1 MDSQPGLLL
10 NDAAFARVTEQN
22 KPVFIYD
29 WLRSLDRRLSQSTKT
44 DVKNVQ
50 QSLTDQLMVQVSE
63 GVGPPSRKLLG
74 RCLSKIFIT
83 GDSIALYGVLNS
95 CNDILKIRDDG
106 PAAINKRLTAL
117 TCLGIIYRS
126 LGRLCGRSFEETV
139 GILTKMIKQVESQTR
154 CEILTTLRLIVAGF
168 GAAESLCFRDIFKV
182 AKSFIN
188 DRVLSVRLAAV
199 QCHNSLAQSHPSFYT
214 NDLNAMMSMCVKGL
228 DGSNHAVRIEI
239 AKLLGRILAKTQLDL
254 PVVGGNANSVTAVS
268 SASGS
273 SNQSSA
279 QRGKSVNLDDVLAL
293 LSSAFLRGP
302 GRFHKGATASDMLK
316 GTNIVSREV
325 RAGISY
331 AYVEFF
337 SNMGSDWLVANSMTV
352 ISHCLSLLANP
363 RSTQTPNEANFTRSC
378 VGSYILSSLFRRHF
392 SEAAQIAA
400 ARHLV
405 RLIASRRRGQ
415 NGAGRS
421 LRASQSTGQ
430 LEQEADS
437 AGTSEDVVVGDD
449 PHYLVCCLDA
459 LTELIRWLDSTVA
472 PLVLPPSDLV
482 DAVFD
487 VCLPHSALV
496 VRVSAAAVLRQLAIA
511 LPGHRVPLMDRCMT
525 TLSTI
530 GTSQSTCSP
539 ETISG
544 YSLALGGLVAGSR
557 LGDLGIPYAKGKAV
571 FSLAEDLL
579 RAANQNSCLT
589 AVRTQGG
596 WYLLGA
602 CMALGPTIVRPHV
615 PRLIL
620 LWRNAFP
627 RSNREL
633 EAEKQRGDA
642 FTWQV
647 TLEARAGALCSM
659 QAFLEYCAPSMAN
672 ENVARR
678 LLPSLDCALNLLGQ
692 LPDIVRLFGTHLA
705 QPAAVVRLRLYRCL
719 ALLPPTAYSNM
730 GVQLLPSEPAFTHD
744 GERVTGYPR
753 PNPLKLNLPI
763 ISWLM
768 KAFLMRLLTSGG
780 FNVLLRELVAEFT
793 LTDTN
798 SSTAVSL
805 PSLLSQGEDSV
816 VANAWCQNSDQQLLE
831 EGIVQHSCCCL
842 GSLGNDSAQLFLQEG
857 LNAAVST
864 DASTADY
871 AFKLLQDDQND
882 APSAARTSAKLGSG
896 RFAQPPEDVH
906 SIVVIR
912 RHHLHGPPGLA
923 SLVLEASICLFSVV
937 LPYVSVRH
945 RTQMLEHFAE
955 CIRVSKAARQEAI
968 QINIFAALLCAWRRL
983 ADTKFAFGD
992 DKALRAAAVSLAMS
1006 ALSSANPVLRFCAA
1020 ECVGRLVQV
1029 VGEPV
1034 FLAELAQTCFDQLRY
1049 MRDSYTRAGL
1059 CAAIG
1064 CLHRFV
1070 GGLAC
1075 GQHLSTSVG
1084 VLLAVAQDSSA
1095 PTVQVSHFKLH
1106 QCVPSSY
1113 LPTDVHLFPLARS
1126 GPLLLKKST
1135 AWALNALA
1143 LTAES
1148 GGPMFREFVQPS
1160 LNLVLRLL
1168 LKTPFTVTD
1177 MHASLGGL
1185 LGALI
1190 TTVGPELQCKSVVS
1204 KGACLESACS
1214 VGTYRPLCVRHH
1226 CSASSGNPKSNAGL
1240 SCLLCCSILL
1250 EHPDPLLKAEG
1261 IANFQRVHVFAPHL
1275 VNLNLFAPLLLLW
1288 LGRHEPSMSRTGIGV
1303 VEDST
1308 EVDRLWQN
1316 SFGESLRKSI
1326 VSSCVC
1332 SSSCFLSRSR
1342 FGFVVQDRLTV
1353 SRFTDDCH
1361 LFQGC
1366 LTSSCFGLRR
1376 AVVACL
1382 RQISQ
1387 KEANGICDVVG
1398 AASPQS
1404 ASPAPRP
1411 NNAFI
1416 GNLPDET
1423 PSGQSAVTSSL
1434 PLGAV
1439 LFSLLDVETDARLR
1453 GNIEE
1458 CILNLLQA
1466 RGISHFSE
1474 WMRTLKQLL
1483 QATTTKFTSGMTTTD
1498 QPGGTRALKQK
1509 HGNVPGGG
1517 EGNNVEGG
1525 VEDDDDDDG
1534 DDDDDEQS
1542 FGDVAE
1548 SRGEQ
1553 LRTGDGIFNL
1563 PPKWPTRALAVACL
1577 HRLVFLC
1584 HEAYTLSTTTSTTK
1598 DDLRSPLLVHLNPRD
1613 SQSTLVPGQCRA
1625 HFDLSLARKLRSGVA
1640 DAPWLVLHLGDLV
1653 RMTFIAATSGSDQ
1666 LRVLGLLALRDVIRC
1681 FAPVPDPDSAGHY
1694 LLEQFQAQISAA
1706 LRPAFTPSSKPE
1718 DNQSVAGPS
1727 TEPAPSIT
1735 AAACEVCACWLTS
1748 GVPRDAAD
1756 LRRIHEL
1763 LTASLEILRSSPSSA
1778 DANQVYSEA
1787 SVTRL
1792 KLAVL
1797 SAWAE
1802 VFIASSRFRES
1813 ALQAIQLLSLLES
1826 SGRPGNDDDDDVV
1839 HRHFLMMLG
1848 GGGGGCWGQPSV
1860 TDVSNFLEALEEDA
1874 DDEEEE
1880 GLYAEDDD
1888 EEDDPDSRL
1897 DGQKRKKRFIRKLR
1911 RTVNESRHS
1920 YQLLSQLIGPD
1931 LTELASDW
1939 LTALR
1944 DFALIN
1950 LPDELAFQ
1958 RPTTTGA
1965 FYDTQAGIDQ
1975 VRPFYARSW
1984 LVLLEAATLC
1994 MNTETKY
2001 PSESTYSPA
2010 EETDKQAVI
2019 PMTHIFLCGVEGMSM
2034 EAIADIISKPSTH
2047 VVAKCLRIVE
2057 LLLTNPQ
2064 SRPHFFTSSPRLPVE
2079 LLSVL
2084 HRVILT
2090 RDSVALHLACMRVLH
2105 LILASATDKLRVAV
2119 SADVKAAR
2127 SADTTP
2133 PVSSVGGGGEEG
2145 RGATQMD
2152 AAFCLG
2158 TAQSVEELFAYLT
2171 CPSASG
2177 VEAVVKALELA
2188 DGGARSC
2195 FDGGDESRTP
2205 ECRLTI
2211 TVLQVVVCLLARYH
2225 PSVLQMPTPQS
2236 PPKQPV
2242 LLPKSSASRHRKAP
2256 VVLASAFHALTA
2268 LLRICSPDVLS
2279 TSTKLAVSG
2288 VLPVMCQL
2296 VSRTTQVRLADLP
2309 TEQLEGVLSQPL
2321 PRVRHRRSVSAN
2333 VDTQSVI

>member
-719 ALLPPTAYSNM
+719 ALLPPTAYS
-730 GVQLLPSEPAFTHD
+730 S
-744 GERVTGYPR
+744 
-753 PNPLKLNLPI
+753 
-763 ISWLM
+763 
-768 KAFLMRLLTSGG
+768 G

-1095 PTVQVSHFKLH
+1095 PTVQ
-1106 QCVPSSY
+1106 
-1113 LPTDVHLFPLARS
+1113 
-1126 GPLLLKKST
+1126 

-1190 TTVGPELQCKSVVS
+1190 TTVGPELQS
-1204 KGACLESACS
+1204 
-1214 VGTYRPLCVRHH
+1214 
-1226 CSASSGNPKSNAGL
+1226 SSGNPKSNAGL

-1275 VNLNLFAPLLLLW
+1275 VNLNLFAPLLL
-1288 LGRHEPSMSRTGIGV
+1288 
-1303 VEDST
+1303 
-1308 EVDRLWQN
+1308 
-1316 SFGESLRKSI
+1316 
-1326 VSSCVC
+1326 
-1332 SSSCFLSRSR
+1332 
-1342 FGFVVQDRLTV
+1342 
-1353 SRFTDDCH
+1353 
-1361 LFQGC
+1361 GC

-2019 PMTHIFLCGVEGMSM
+2019 PMT
-2034 EAIADIISKPSTH
+2034 
-2047 VVAKCLRIVE
+2047 
-2057 LLLTNPQ
+2057 
-2064 SRPHFFTSSPRLPVE
+2064 
-2079 LLSVL
+2079 
-2084 HRVILT
+2084 
-2090 RDSVALHLACMRVLH
+2090 RDSFFL
-2105 LILASATDKLRVAV
+2105 
-2119 SADVKAAR
+2119 
-2127 SADTTP
+2127 
-2133 PVSSVGGGGEEG
+2133 
-2145 RGATQMD
+2145 
-2152 AAFCLG
+2152 
-2158 TAQSVEELFAYLT
+2158 LFGK
-2171 CPSASG
+2171 SQ
-2177 VEAVVKALELA
+2177 
-2188 DGGARSC
+2188 
-2195 FDGGDESRTP
+2195 
-2205 ECRLTI
+2205 
-2211 TVLQVVVCLLARYH
+2211 TV
-2225 PSVLQMPTPQS
+2225 
-2236 PPKQPV
+2236 
-2242 LLPKSSASRHRKAP
+2242 
-2256 VVLASAFHALTA
+2256 
-2268 LLRICSPDVLS
+2268 
-2279 TSTKLAVSG
+2279 
-2288 VLPVMCQL
+2288 
-2296 VSRTTQVRLADLP
+2296 
-2309 TEQLEGVLSQPL
+2309 
-2321 PRVRHRRSVSAN
+2321 
-2333 VDTQSVI
+2333 